1 MVVELDLEASDFWK
15 LCKHGLGLGILMFLL
30 VIGWA
35 FILGVLI
42 VLGSIIGLLI
52 GLGVLV
58 LALGYINAYLADAV
72 WGMSTD
78 GELIPRFVHGV
89 LLLIVLIIANL
100 PVIALNYLFPHWLM
114 SVILFI
120 IYVPIHGYVGIRV
133 AEVFEVGKYGEEE
146 PVYWGD

>member
-1 MVVELDLEASDFWK
+1 MELDLEASDFWK

-42 VLGSIIGLLI
+42 VMGSIIGLLI